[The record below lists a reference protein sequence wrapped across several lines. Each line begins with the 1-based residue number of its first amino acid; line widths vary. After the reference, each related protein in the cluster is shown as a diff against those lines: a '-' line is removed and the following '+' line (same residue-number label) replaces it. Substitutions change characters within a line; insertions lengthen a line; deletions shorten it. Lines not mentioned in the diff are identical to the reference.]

1 MKGILLVLPG
11 LVLCA
16 ATLHSAAADPAVPLQ
31 TKTGEELH
39 SAVTDMPDIIDM
51 SHADPKSW
59 HSLPPGGISQSA
71 STARRKIQHPS
82 FREPQYRLC
91 CARRCF
97 NRSVHGM

>member
-11 LVLCA
+11 VMLCA

-51 SHADPKSW
+51 SHADPKTW
-59 HSLPPGGISQSA
+59 YSLPPAAQ
-71 STARRKIQHPS
+71 
-82 FREPQYRLC
+82 
-91 CARRCF
+91 
-97 NRSVHGM
+97 VHDEVLAQEVQFPTHLTRPF

>member
-11 LVLCA
+11 VMLCA

-51 SHADPKSW
+51 SHADPKTW
-59 HSLPPGGISQSA
+59 HSLPPAAQVYDQVLAQEGQFPTHFSGR
-71 STARRKIQHPS
+71 TRP
-82 FREPQYRLC
+82 F
-91 CARRCF
+91 
-97 NRSVHGM
+97 

>member
-11 LVLCA
+11 VMLCA
-16 ATLHSAAADPAVPLQ
+16 ATLHTAAADRAVPLQ

-59 HSLPPGGISQSA
+59 HSLPPAAQVYDQVLAKEVQLPTHFSG
-71 STARRKIQHPS
+71 RPRP
-82 FREPQYRLC
+82 F
-91 CARRCF
+91 
-97 NRSVHGM
+97 